1 MREINHL
8 QYFLD
13 LYYDWYKSYNNYIIE
28 LYIIWKIVEN
38 YKAIKDSLLKERPNG
53 IKGNFILSSYLSST
67 MGISYRLK
75 STK

>member
-1 MREINHL
+1 MISKNKKKN
-8 QYFLD
+8 FTD
-13 LYYDWYKSYNNYIIE
+13 D
-28 LYIIWKIVEN
+28 KIVEN